1 MRWPKLTIIVGLFSI
16 ALAGSSIAA
25 DLSRPADFS
34 ACIISPDS
42 RIMSLSDADF
52 RAKLEE
58 YYQLS
63 KMEVANTSTIGSTSP
78 RFTWALAAKLQCS
91 VALGYLS
98 TGAVDAQSAQKCDC
112 FTRHMTS
119 FR

>member
-1 MRWPKLTIIVGLFSI
+1 MRWPKLTIAVGFLSI
-16 ALAGSSIAA
+16 ALVGSSTAA
-25 DLSRPADFS
+25 DLLRQVDQS

-42 RIMSLSDADF
+42 RIMSLSDDEF

-78 RFTWALAAKLQCS
+78 RFTWALAAKLQCTI
-91 VALGYLS
+91 ALGYLS